1 MRGANYVVEYEAT
14 PTVTA
19 GAYTVADVVGG
30 LITIPVQT
38 AGGWCILNDVVLVDD
53 SNVASNLS
61 VLVFNE
67 SPTAILDNGL
77 SSGLLIADLKK
88 LVEKVDITSFYTV
101 NSNKWGRP
109 SVFSNRAIKLLA
121 SNLFAYIIDNAGF
134 TLAATDAIT
143 VRFSMLVQGQ

>member
-1 MRGANYVVEYEAT
+1 MRGSYVIEHEAT
-14 PTVTA
+14 PAVTA
-19 GAYTVADVVGG
+19 GAYAAADVVGG
-30 LITIPVQT
+30 LITVPVQT

-67 SPTAILDNGL
+67 APTTIADNGA
-77 SSGLLIADLKK
+77 SSGILIADLKK
-88 LVEKVDITSFYTV
+88 LVEKVDLTSFYTV

-109 SVFSNRAIKLLA
+109 SVMSNRIIKLLGA
-121 SNLFAYIIDNAGF
+121 SNLYVYIVDNAGF

-143 VRFSMLVQGQ
+143 IRLSLLVEGQ